1 MRKLTLFSRLA
12 ALLLTAMMTLPLQTF
27 AQLPEIPVTIN
38 CKMGEIYDGE
48 WASHIFK
55 GDTENSK
62 PSLTYPSANNISI
75 YPVELS
81 EQDEHG
87 DKQFQIGNIYC
98 IMKEG
103 VSTIKVQPAKVY
115 DEGNNLSWNTYVIT
129 VNVEDTFVA
138 AVPVGDNVD
147 PYSASYEPDPNALNN
162 LTIPQGAT
170 RDNMVKL
177 AYVWSTGW
185 VGGQAPENFNREWHA
200 VPKECVTI
208 TSSDPNIVAISND
221 GKLVAQSGT
230 AGQSVTITMSC
241 ASNENNPNVPTGS
254 ASFTLNVVEAG
265 EKDNINLFLTR
276 DYDRIENDEGYT
288 LDVDEYGYY
297 DGMSNTIR
305 VMRDLG
311 GENEANFTGALRVTS
326 SNEDI
331 VTASIRQVNGD
342 NNELETRVEVNY
354 NFTSP
359 QFGTAMISVYYDE
372 DAQYKD
378 TVLTFFVTLNEVRY
392 PAHAL
397 ELRDKN
403 GDPLTE
409 LNVTEGDTIWDDDAW
424 RLYDPIYQSY
434 YCPSARLKNL
444 STVTKHFYWPMHAD
458 MSVVDSMYFFAPGED
473 TLLIKY
479 RRYENEAWLIHKLP
493 IHIEP
498 LVTPV
503 SASASTAVNFASTD
517 PASEGSSVVFADSE
531 FDKYKNGQLEI
542 NTAMTQAQVKNA
554 LDSIAFGSATWLN
567 KLPGTVAFNL
577 SQGTGKIDIYAT
589 VSSGYSLFVR
599 LRSNRENTV
608 SLSYTPAEEK
618 YELTYNVVEPTAVII
633 YVAEVGGGSSAPKR
647 APKAKLDEPKAII
660 KSIGV
665 APNFA
670 IAAKQDPDDAG
681 LYYSTFYSTQ
691 KYALPNDGT
700 KAFVAKINGSDMN
713 MTEIASGDQVIPAET
728 AVILQSPTASFSLTP
743 SDGVA
748 VTFDSDKNQLLGTDS
763 EMAAPENCYVL
774 SGKSDDN
781 TVTGV
786 GFYKYTGTL
795 AAHKAYITVSGEV
808 AHAPRKLRFVFN
820 KDNTATGV
828 DQVSSD
834 QVQSTKVLRDGQLI
848 ILRGNKEYNAQ
859 GQIVK

>member
-1 MRKLTLFSRLA
+1 MRKTFTFSRLA
-12 ALLLTAMMTLPLQTF
+12 ALLLTAMMTLPWHAF
-27 AQLPEIPVTIN
+27 AEDIN
-38 CKMGEIYDGE
+38 VSINLKRGEIYKGE
-48 WASHIFK
+48 WATRTFK
-55 GDTENSK
+55 GESAE
-62 PSLTYPSANNISI
+62 PSLQSGSINIF
-75 YPVELS
+75 PTEL
-81 EQDEHG
+81 ENDEYG
-87 DKQFQIGNIYC
+87 NKQYKIGNIYC
-98 IMKEG
+98 PLTMSEG
-103 VSTIKVQPAKVY
+103 ESVIKVQSAMDY
-115 DEGNNLSWNTYVIT
+115 DEWGYFSSNTYTIT
-129 VNVEDTFVA
+129 VNVSGTYVA
-138 AVPVGDNVD
+138 AVPLGDNVD
-147 PYSASYEPDPNALNN
+147 PYPASYEPDPNALNN

-177 AYVWSTGW
+177 AYVWSTGYT
-185 VGGQAPENFNREWHA
+185 GYPAPAAPENFVRQWSE
-200 VPKECVTI
+200 VPAECVSL
-208 TSSDPNIVAISND
+208 TSSDPNIVTISD
-221 GKLVAQSGT
+221 GKFVAQSGT

-241 ASNENNPNVPTGS
+241 ASNENNPDVPTGS
-254 ASFTLNVVEAG
+254 ASFTLKVVEAG
-265 EKDNINLFLTR
+265 EKDNINLFLTK
-276 DYDRIENDEGYT
+276 DYDRIENGEGYY
-288 LDVDEYGYY
+288 LGVDKYGYY
-297 DGMSNTIR
+297 EGISNTIR

-311 GENEANFTGALRVTS
+311 GGNEANFTGALRVTS

-359 QFGTAMISVYYDE
+359 EFGTAMISVYYDE

-378 TVLTFFVTLNEVRY
+378 TVLTFFVDLNEVRY

-409 LNVTEGDTIWDDDAW
+409 LNVTEGDTIGDDDAF
-424 RLYDPIYQSY
+424 RFYDLNRESY
-434 YCPSARLKNL
+434 YCYPFNHLREEATLCY
-444 STVTKHFYWPMHAD
+444 HFYWPMHGE
-458 MSVVDSMYFFAPGED
+458 SVVDSMYFCAPGED
-473 TLLIKY
+473 TLRIRY
-479 RRYENEAWLIHKLP
+479 RYYDDEAWKEFKVP
-493 IHIEP
+493 VHIAP

-503 SASASTAVNFASTD
+503 SASASTAVNFATTD
-517 PASEGSSVVFADSE
+517 PTAPGSSVVFADSPY
-531 FDKYKNGQLEI
+531 DQYKNNQLEI
-542 NTAMTQAQVKNA
+542 NTAMTQTQVKNA
-554 LDSIAFGSATWLN
+554 LDSIAFGCATWLN

-633 YVAEVGGGSSAPKR
+633 YVAEVGGGSPAPKR

-670 IAAKQDPDDAG
+670 ITAKQDPDNAG
-681 LYYSTFYSTQ
+681 FYYSTFFDRER
-691 KYALPNDGT
+691 KFALPNDGT

-743 SDGVA
+743 SDGDA
-748 VTFDSDKNQLLGTDS
+748 VPVNPSDNQLRGTDS
-763 EMAAPENCYVL
+763 EMAAPDNCYVL

-848 ILRGNKEYNAQ
+848 ILRGDKEYNAQ